1 MPRRRVVTV
10 GQRIFAT
17 WYDLLDGI
25 VAGRLEPYRRKTAG
39 RAWGDVLEIGGGTGA
54 NPPYFA
60 PETRLTV
67 VEPNLHMAAR
77 LRAKAAR
84 QGRDVF
90 VLPAIGEK
98 LPFKDAGFDCVVTT
112 LTLCMVQDLHLVV
125 REAHR
130 VLRPGGAFL
139 FYEHVVS
146 SNPRMRGWQRR
157 VNPLWR
163 FWTTGCNLD
172 RDITAAIDS
181 AGFRSVDV
189 SSFDLSVG
197 LPLTIPNIIGVA
209 RA

>member
-1 MPRRRVVTV
+1 VTA

-17 WYDLLDGI
+17 WYEMLDRI

-54 NPPYFA
+54 NLPYFSL
-60 PETRLTV
+60 ETRLTV
-67 VEPNLHMAAR
+67 VEPNPHMAVR

-90 VLPAIGEK
+90 VLPGIGEK
-98 LPFKDAGFDCVVTT
+98 LPFQDISFDCVVTT
-112 LTLCMVQDLHLVV
+112 LMLCMAQDMHQVIREV
-125 REAHR
+125 RR

-139 FYEHVVS
+139 FYEHVAS
-146 SNPRMRGWQRR
+146 SNPRMRRWQRR

-172 RDITAAIDS
+172 RDITAAINS